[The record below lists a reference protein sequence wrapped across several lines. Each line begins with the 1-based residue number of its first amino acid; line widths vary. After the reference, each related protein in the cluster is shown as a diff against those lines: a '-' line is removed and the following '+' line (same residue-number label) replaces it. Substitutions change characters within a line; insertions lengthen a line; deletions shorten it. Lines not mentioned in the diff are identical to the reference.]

1 MTCKRPEVAQSYL
14 DQAVRIDPEEIL
26 VGNVDDDV
34 EDDVD
39 DVDVEDDDGDG
50 DGDDNNQL
58 TMSDQLISDFDFEGL
73 FALFANININTN
85 TRTNTKIN

>member
-50 DGDDNNQL
+50 DDNNQL

-73 FALFANININTN
+73 FALFANINTNNN
-85 TRTNTKIN
+85 TRTNNKKN

>member
-26 VGNVDDDV
+26 VGDVDDDV

-39 DVDVEDDDGDG
+39 DVYVEDDDGDG
-50 DGDDNNQL
+50 DGDGD
-58 TMSDQLISDFDFEGL
+58 SDGGQ
-73 FALFANININTN
+73 N
-85 TRTNTKIN
+85 

>member
-1 MTCKRPEVAQSYL
+1 M
-14 DQAVRIDPEEIL
+14 RIDPEEIL

-58 TMSDQLISDFDFEGL
+58 TMSDQLILRF
-73 FALFANININTN
+73 
-85 TRTNTKIN
+85 

>member
-1 MTCKRPEVAQSYL
+1 MAQSYL

-26 VGNVDDDV
+26 VGNVDDVNV

-50 DGDDNNQL
+50 GGDDNNQL
-58 TMSDQLISDFDFEGL
+58 TMSDQLISDFDIFE
-73 FALFANININTN
+73 FENININTN

>member
-1 MTCKRPEVAQSYL
+1 MAQSYL

-26 VGNVDDDV
+26 VGDVDDDV

-58 TMSDQLISDFDFEGL
+58 TMSDQLISDFDFL
-73 FALFANININTN
+73 SS
-85 TRTNTKIN
+85 KILTSIPIQEPIPK